1 MTTMPI
7 YPDPSNHL
15 RTILR
20 RVNIGTLPTEAA
32 AFATA
37 ALVQIVHLHLVIED
51 LQSSGM
57 MTNGPEELLN
67 EIATVTLYWLQQ

>member
-1 MTTMPI
+1 
-7 YPDPSNHL
+7 
-15 RTILR
+15 
-20 RVNIGTLPTEAA
+20 VNIGTLPTEAA

>member
-51 LQSSGM
+51 LENATMS
-57 MTNGPEELLN
+57 TNGPEEALD
-67 EIATVTLYWLQQ
+67 EIATEAQHWLQQ